1 MDGISTVFSGYQNL
15 AYSYPSSKQLSN
27 VPIHSNA
34 LDGRI
39 HSRRQKIQPDASISM
54 ISACT
59 DEPSYMN
66 MMNLDVESITLTSTA
81 GTTGTNGN
89 ENENG
94 DGKDNENGMKKK
106 HDHNYKYQYDD
117 SLSYKSWKFNNT
129 RLPQDIDFSTIGGGS
144 SEIESKQDSGMHSLN
159 YSYDTKTVS
168 DHNINTVSSNNS
180 TSIDMSSIKTFLS
193 LEKKMKG
200 EEITTLGPSLQG
212 PSHHQIETEK
222 VPNKL
227 LLPVNLKFHNDSIST
242 RTDIHTAQRH
252 KEISEKTQHLEALKL
267 ELEESRT
274 TLDDTD
280 SLLAGL
286 I

>member
-1 MDGISTVFSGYQNL
+1 
-15 AYSYPSSKQLSN
+15 
-27 VPIHSNA
+27 
-34 LDGRI
+34 
-39 HSRRQKIQPDASISM
+39 M
-54 ISACT
+54 ISAFT
-59 DEPSYMN
+59 SEQSYMN

-81 GTTGTNGN
+81 DTTGTNGN
-89 ENENG
+89 GNGNGNG
-94 DGKDNENGMKKK
+94 DGKGNENGLKKK
-106 HDHNYKYQYDD
+106 YDHNYKYQYDD
-117 SLSYKSWKFNNT
+117 SLSYKSWKFINT
-129 RLPQDIDFSTIGGGS
+129 TKLPQDIDFSTIGGGS

-159 YSYDTKTVS
+159 YGYDTKTVS

-212 PSHHQIETEK
+212 PPHYQIETEK

-227 LLPVNLKFHNDSIST
+227 LLPVDLKFHNDSIST
-242 RTDIHTAQRH
+242 RTDIHNAQGL